1 MTAIKTHV
9 AFPIAPT
16 LRDQLKIVQTFHFAH
31 ITVILTLKRD
41 EIAEMVVIFK
51 VFDHFLPELK
61 FFGPNEALGVAE
73 DVQTMLCA
81 R

>member
-1 MTAIKTHV
+1 M
-9 AFPIAPT
+9 
-16 LRDQLKIVQTFHFAH
+16 
-31 ITVILTLKRD
+31 ILTLKRD

-61 FFGPNEALGVAE
+61 FFGPNEALGVAKN
-73 DVQTMLCA
+73 VQTMLRA